1 MKKVLFFVAFCVT
14 LLAGQVQAKKVI
26 VRDDMFEFELNTSTK
41 KAVLTDYF
49 KGSSTGTVTIPDEV
63 LYSGDGNSYKVV
75 KIGETAFLSSKMKA
89 VNFPSG
95 LTTIGKEA
103 FYNCPNLYK
112 DKVMTIPEGVTTI
125 DTLAFAF
132 LKASEI
138 RIPSTCKTIRL
149 QAFADV
155 TARTVRFAAPKDGL
169 TIGNM
174 CFAMSDIE
182 TIAFPMG
189 MTKLGESA
197 FLDCLKLKSISFPG
211 SLSKVP
217 SCCCYNCP
225 ALTTVS
231 FQEGVKTIGWGAFS
245 QCNISAV
252 SFPGTLK
259 VIEYQAFEYNH
270 ISSLVLSNGVTDIGS
285 WAFQYNEE
293 MTGVYIGPYVSNI
306 GKEAFWGCTKL
317 MGVNSRNL
325 TPPKLGEK
333 CFSKESLEYATLY
346 LQDAAVN
353 EYRLTPGWKDF
364 KWFDRAGVNDV
375 CADNSEAAEYYN
387 LSGIRVADTELH
399 PGVYIKRTP
408 GGAEKILIK

>member
-1 MKKVLFFVAFCVT
+1 MALTA
-14 LLAGQVQAKKVI
+14 LLIAGDAQAKKVK

-41 KAVLTDYF
+41 KAVVTDFF
-49 KGSSTGTVTIPDEV
+49 KGDNTGTITIPDEV
-63 LYSGDGNSYKVV
+63 LYVGDGNSYKVV
-75 KIGETAFLSSKMKA
+75 KIGENAFLSCKMKA
-89 VNFPSG
+89 INFPKG

-155 TARTVRFAAPKDGL
+155 AARTVTFAAPQNGL

-174 CFAMSDIE
+174 CFAMSKIE

-197 FLDCLKLKSISFPG
+197 FLDCTKLKSISFPG
-211 SLSKVP
+211 SLSRVP

-225 ALTTVS
+225 ALTSVS
-231 FQEGVKTIGWGAFS
+231 LQEGVRIIGWGAFS
-245 QCNISAV
+245 QCNIQAI
-252 SFPGTLK
+252 SFPGTLQE
-259 VIEYQAFEYNH
+259 IEYQAFEYNH
-270 ISSLVLSNGVTDIGS
+270 INSLVLSNGVTAIGS
-285 WAFQYNEE
+285 WAFQYNLE
-293 MTGVYIGPYVSNI
+293 MTGVYLGPNVKSIGQ
-306 GKEAFWGCTKL
+306 ETFWGCTKL

-325 TPPKLGEK
+325 TPPTLGKK
-333 CFSKESLEYATLY
+333 CFSQESLDYATLY

-353 EYRLTPGWKDF
+353 EYKLTPGWKDF
-364 KWFDRAGVNDV
+364 KWFDRAGVEDV
-375 CADNSEAAEYYN
+375 FVDESDESAEYYN
-387 LSGIRVADTELH
+387 LSGIKLNAGELQ
-399 PGVYIKRTP
+399 PGLYLKRTP
-408 GGAEKILIK
+408 RGTTKVVIR